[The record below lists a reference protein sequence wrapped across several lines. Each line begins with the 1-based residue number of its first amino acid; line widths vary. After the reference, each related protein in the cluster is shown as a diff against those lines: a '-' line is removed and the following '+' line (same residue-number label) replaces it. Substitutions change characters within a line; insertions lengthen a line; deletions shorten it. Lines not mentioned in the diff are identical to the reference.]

1 MSDNPVAIDRDEL
14 RLLRATA
21 REVFAGMPTLATL
34 GELGL
39 LALLTPEE
47 NGGAGWRVL
56 EACTVVREAGRALN
70 GLPVGGTLLAAAAV
84 AGYPDQEALLDD
96 LLGGRTGGAFHEHR
110 DLARDGDGWTA
121 TGAVVVSGTL
131 PLGGLVLAGE
141 DEQDD
146 VPLLLITPGPADASA
161 LAGDD
166 RLDTTRDELLV
177 DLSRTPVHPL
187 RAPAAGT
194 RLLADTA
201 ALLVCADTLG
211 ALEVTAERV
220 REYLA
225 GRTAFGRP
233 LASFQALQHRLTDLE
248 VLVAAADALVQR
260 AAVALARRAP
270 SAHGVTRLLRVF
282 LAERAVAALDDCIQL
297 CGGIGFTWEW
307 PVHHAMRRAVR
318 NAAAARPRLLDPEA
332 LRASLDGSRPSA
344 ATNDAFRARVRDV
357 VSRHAP
363 FETREGHRA
372 PKSAEQEA
380 AMRSWYRTLYD
391 NGLLGRSWPVEWG
404 GSPDHQPLD
413 ELVLTEELIRA
424 RAPRPIDQV
433 LLASHVLLRH
443 GTDEQRK
450 RYLPGIRTGE
460 YIWCQL
466 FSEPGAGSDL
476 AGVTARATAREDGT
490 WVLSGQ
496 KTWTTDGHWAQYGMA
511 LLRTDPA
518 SERHAGLT
526 VFIVPMDSPGLEIR
540 PMTTMGGA
548 HEFNDVFLDGV
559 VLGPEHVIGE
569 IGRGWSVSMS
579 GLESERFTVGGNVL
593 LLELLLADLITVAG
607 AVGDGGET
615 VLHRPETLERITRLR
630 SEAEAANAYV
640 TGHIERALAGE
651 EGEAEAPIAK
661 LLYTEA
667 YNRTARLGVQVITQH
682 QPVPEHARAAARR
695 LTDAYLWSRSLTIS
709 GGSSEVMR
717 NIIGKRRLRLP
728 SGR

>member
-1 MSDNPVAIDRDEL
+1 MSGNPVAIDHDEL
-14 RLLRATA
+14 RLLRTTA
-21 REVFAGMPTLATL
+21 REVFAGTPSLATL
-34 GELGL
+34 GEVGL
-39 LALLTPEE
+39 LSLLTPEE
-47 NGGAGWRVL
+47 SGGAGWRVL
-56 EACTVVREAGRALN
+56 EACTVVREAGRALD
-70 GLPVGGTLLAAAAV
+70 GLPVAGTLLAAAAL
-84 AGYPDQEALLDD
+84 AGHEEHRAVLDG
-96 LLGGRTGGAFHEHR
+96 LLGGRTAGAFHEHGGLVR
-110 DLARDGDGWTA
+110 GDDGWTVS
-121 TGAVVVSGTL
+121 GAAVVSGAL
-131 PLGGLVLAGE
+131 PLGGFVLAGAG
-141 DEQDD
+141 DGQ
-146 VPLLLITPGPADASA
+146 LLLVTPEVADVTA

-177 DLSRTPVHPL
+177 DLSRASATAL
-187 RAPAAGT
+187 RAPVVGAGGLKDVAAV
-194 RLLADTA
+194 LA
-201 ALLVCADTLG
+201 CADTLG
-211 ALEVTAERV
+211 ALEATAERV
-220 REYLA
+220 REYLI

-233 LASFQALQHRLTDLE
+233 LASFQVLQHRLTDLD
-248 VLVAAADALVQR
+248 VLVAAADALVRR
-260 AAVALARRAP
+260 AAAALAAHAP
-270 SAHGVTRLLRVF
+270 EAPGVTRLLTAY
-282 LAERAVAALDDCIQL
+282 LADRAVAALDDCVQL

-318 NAAAARPRLLDPEA
+318 NAAVARPRSLGPDA
-332 LRASLDGSRPSA
+332 LRASLEGPRPTA
-344 ATNDAFRARVRDV
+344 GTNDDFRARVREV
-357 VSRHAP
+357 IAKHAP
-363 FETREGHRA
+363 FEAREGHRA

-391 NGLLGRSWPVEWG
+391 NGLLGRSWPAEWG
-404 GSPDHQPLD
+404 GSPDHRPLD

-433 LLASHVLLRH
+433 LLASHTLLRY
-443 GTDEQRK
+443 GTDEQR
-450 RYLPGIRTGE
+450 RRHLPRIRTGE
-460 YIWCQL
+460 HIWCQL

-476 AGVTARATAREDGT
+476 AGVTSRATAREDGT

-496 KTWTTDGHWAQYGMA
+496 KTWTTDGHWAQFGMA

-559 VLGPEHVIGE
+559 VLGPEHVVGE
-569 IGRGWSVSMS
+569 IGQGWSVSMS

-593 LLELLLADLITVAG
+593 LLELLLADLLTVTE
-607 AVGDGGET
+607 AVRDDG
-615 VLHRPETLERITRLR
+615 VPLLHGPETLERITQLR
-630 SEAEAANAYV
+630 AEAEAADAYV
-640 TGHIERALAGE
+640 TGHIERVLAGE

-667 YNRTARLGVQVITQH
+667 YHRTARLGVQLITRH
-682 QPVPEHARAAARR
+682 QPVPETARVAARR

-728 SGR
+728 SAR